1 MLINL
6 STTYI
11 VMSREQNAERSHSIK
26 TDIGSF
32 KMVEK
37 FKYLGTAIT
46 NPNSTPEKIKSKLE
60 SGNAGYHSVQNLLS
74 SSLLFKNLKIK
85 IY

>member
-6 STTYI
+6 STTYM

-32 KMVEK
+32 KRVEE
-37 FKYLGTAIT
+37 FKYSRTALT
-46 NPNSTPEKIKSKLE
+46 NQNSIQEGIKSKLE

-74 SSLLFKNLKIK
+74 SSLLSKNLKIK